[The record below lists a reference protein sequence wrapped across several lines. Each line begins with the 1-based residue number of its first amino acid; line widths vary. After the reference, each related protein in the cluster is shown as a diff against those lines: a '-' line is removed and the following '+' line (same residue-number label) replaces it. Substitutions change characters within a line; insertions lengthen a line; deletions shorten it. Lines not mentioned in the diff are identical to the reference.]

1 MIITVHFIGNQ
12 FVAYDEQGNEVKDR
26 DILDQISFMQFPG
39 FKSSFQVEV
48 DKTDIS
54 ANIQPL
60 NININFN
67 TEK

>member
-1 MIITVHFIGNQ
+1 MIITVHFTGNQ
-12 FVAYDEQGNEVKDR
+12 CVAYDEQGNEVKDR

>member
-1 MIITVHFIGNQ
+1 MIITVHFTGNQ

-48 DKTDIS
+48 DKTDNS
-54 ANIQPL
+54 ATIKPL
-60 NININFN
+60 SININFN